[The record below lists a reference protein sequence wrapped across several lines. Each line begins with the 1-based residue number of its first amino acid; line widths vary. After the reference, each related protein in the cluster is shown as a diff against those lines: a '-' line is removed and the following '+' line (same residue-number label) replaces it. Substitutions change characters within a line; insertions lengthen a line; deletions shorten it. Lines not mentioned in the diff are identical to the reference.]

1 MPTSFPA
8 GGSRGLAIEFQ
19 NIDKRY
25 GPRFALRSVSLQIG
39 PGECVALLGANGS
52 GKSTL
57 LRIAALLVRPSA
69 GRVTFPGDVS
79 HATVDAAAADK
90 STSSI
95 STSGAAGLP
104 TTASAVPGRSVND
117 VARAVDGADAGTFD
131 IKQRIGLLAHHILL
145 YDDLTAQE
153 NLVLFARLY
162 GLDQAEQRAAT
173 ALEPAG
179 LARRGRDLVRTFS
192 RGMRQRL
199 AIART
204 ILAEPGL
211 VLLDEPAAGLD
222 PAGQQWLGE
231 TLGRLRDEGCTI
243 VMSTHGR
250 SEAHDLVTRAV
261 HLVAGQIKSDSG
273 AAGDP
278 RPILASAMA
287 ARQEA

>member
-1 MPTSFPA
+1 MSTSSPE

-25 GPRFALRSVSLQIG
+25 GPRFALRGVSLQIG

-57 LRIAALLVRPSA
+57 LRIAALLVRPSP
-69 GRVTFPGDVS
+69 GRVTFPGDAS
-79 HATVDAAAADK
+79 QATAKAAADK
-90 STSSI
+90 S
-95 STSGAAGLP
+95 A
-104 TTASAVPGRSVND
+104 TTASAVPGRSANE
-117 VARAVDGADAGTFD
+117 VATEVDGADAGTFD
-131 IKQRIGLLAHHILL
+131 IKRRIGLLAHHILL
-145 YDDLTAQE
+145 YDDLSAQE

-162 GLDQAEQRAAT
+162 GLDQAEERAAA

-222 PAGQQWLGE
+222 PAGQQWLGK

-261 HLVAGQIKSDSG
+261 QLVAGQIKSDSG

-287 ARQEA
+287 AGQEAW